1 MANRECFRQP
11 ISSPLDFEGLRQRL
25 LEGWKPVAIEWER
38 EMPADEAV
46 SPSRTYQTPFG
57 CQLAED
63 ALGLEE
69 NRTEMEILLRMM
81 ELLVEEVPYS
91 YIADEL
97 NRSGFRTRAGRN
109 WSQISVFEMLPR
121 LIELG
126 PAIFSSAEWR
136 NRRRGGM
143 RVESPG
149 P

>member
-1 MANRECFRQP
+1 MKNHERFRQP
-11 ISSPLDFEGLRQRL
+11 VSGPLDMDVLRQRL
-25 LEGWKPVAIEWER
+25 VEGWKLVAIEWER
-38 EMPADEAV
+38 ELPAEQEAV
-46 SPSRTYQTPFG
+46 PSRTHQTPFG

-63 ALGLEE
+63 ASGLEE

-97 NRSGFRTRAGRN
+97 NRAGFRTRAGRN

-136 NRRRGGM
+136 NRRRGGT
-143 RVESPG
+143 RVESPH